1 MKFYENIQ
9 YRSFY
14 YYCEDTTITKE
25 IINDLR
31 GLELPG
37 MQKCENFELD
47 FSLGA
52 HL

>member
-1 MKFYENIQ
+1 MKISSIAPFI
-9 YRSFY
+9 
-14 YYCEDTTITKE
+14 ITKE